1 MIKLRLAVF
10 DSNASALVANVLDLP
25 AAEKGAL

>member
-10 DSNASALVANVLDLP
+10 DSNASVLVSNVLDLP